1 MNRSRKILIA
11 SGVLC
16 LAIFVV
22 DIVLPRA
29 ISASFAYFFVILLS
43 IFIPRDRPTVIA
55 GIIASA
61 LIVIGY
67 FITELNSD
75 VTKVPV
81 NRVIALSSVWLVTG
95 FVIWHKRFSSEILK
109 MEIMFRVL
117 FESAAE
123 AIIIT
128 DLKGVI
134 FKVNNVA
141 EDLFAYEQDELIGQT
156 IESLVPHDQREA
168 HKEYQ
173 HKFTTQTRS
182 RKMAVHQD
190 LFAIRKNGCKF
201 PVEVSLSAVDIGG
214 EHYTMAIITDISV
227 RKKMVELLKNEKEKA
242 QQYLDVAGTMFVIL
256 DSHQK
261 VQMVNLSTC
270 EYLEYDEDEIIGKNW
285 FDNFLPLYDQ
295 ERTKS
300 AFDKLINQS
309 TVEGETFENDVVTK
323 SGKKRTI
330 LWHNKVLKKGNESIG
345 TLSSGIDVT
354 EQRFAEKKLKDL
366 NIELEKRVDERS
378 KALKES
384 QEMYKMI
391 ARNFPNGVINVL
403 DKDLNYIFAE
413 GMEMYRQGIT
423 SETLIGTSFLSRVK
437 PEIRKEIEVQL
448 LSVFSGESVDFEL
461 KTEGRTFLIY
471 AVGLH
476 SSNNEVDQILMVSQN
491 VTGLK
496 KAEEDTLH
504 ALEKERHLNELK
516 SRFVSMASHEFRTPL
531 TTALNSLNL
540 LSKYIGMPDKRER
553 QERHIE
559 RIKASVAHLT
569 GTLNDFLSIDKL
581 EEGKVTIHYTH
592 FNLTQFVEDAI
603 EDMGGMLKSGQ
614 QIIHNHEGITEVC
627 LDKMMLKNIFNN
639 LLSNA
644 VKYSP
649 EGSKVTIET
658 TIKDEL
664 FTVVI
669 TDQGMGISEEDQKH
683 LFERFFRANNALE
696 IQGTGLGLN
705 IIKKYTEMING
716 EISFE
721 STLNE
726 GSKFTVKLPI
736 YYHNCEN

>member
-1 MNRSRKILIA
+1 
-11 SGVLC
+11 
-16 LAIFVV
+16 
-22 DIVLPRA
+22 
-29 ISASFAYFFVILLS
+29 
-43 IFIPRDRPTVIA
+43 
-55 GIIASA
+55 
-61 LIVIGY
+61 
-67 FITELNSD
+67 
-75 VTKVPV
+75 
-81 NRVIALSSVWLVTG
+81 
-95 FVIWHKRFSSEILK
+95 